1 MWTALEPAYRW
12 KTLNTETC
20 FLSFLLLERNYLE
33 LHIWERSL
41 QNTSFNGFPW
51 KTWLSDQKYEEK
63 PTKCIPFWLI
73 FNVLWH
79 SKGSEK
85 FSKETK
91 KKFSPCFWLEN
102 HFIHSI
108 KILQRVNTTGN
119 ATITFLKLKLN
130 MKYFYWLLRSS
141 TLSDLLFSSWAFI
154 LCNVNSRFFSFRG
167 LFLQLPVN
175 SFSCIWGRLAGC
187 DCILPH
193 DSDSRKLIV
202 YRGEKDSQTP
212 WRHRRKPQCSETSRP
227 PTILPIRDSLG
238 LMSSSFKMQIP
249 CGSVCLLVI
258 HRVK

>member
-12 KTLNTETC
+12 KTLNTKTC

-91 KKFSPCFWLEN
+91 KKFSSCFWLEN

-130 MKYFYWLLRSS
+130 VKYFYWLLRSS
-141 TLSDLLFSSWAFI
+141 TFQICYLVPERSFYAMLTHASFPLEDSFYNSLLIHSVAF
-154 LCNVNSRFFSFRG
+154 G
-167 LFLQLPVN
+167 
-175 SFSCIWGRLAGC
+175 A
-187 DCILPH
+187 D
-193 DSDSRKLIV
+193 
-202 YRGEKDSQTP
+202 
-212 WRHRRKPQCSETSRP
+212 
-227 PTILPIRDSLG
+227 
-238 LMSSSFKMQIP
+238 
-249 CGSVCLLVI
+249 
-258 HRVK
+258 